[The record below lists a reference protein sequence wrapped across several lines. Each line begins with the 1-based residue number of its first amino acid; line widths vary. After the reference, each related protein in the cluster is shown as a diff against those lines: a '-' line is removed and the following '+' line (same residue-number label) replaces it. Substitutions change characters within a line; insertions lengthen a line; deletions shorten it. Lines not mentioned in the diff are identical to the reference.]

1 MEDKPVEINSPI
13 QLLVEGNDG
22 RNFFEAF
29 RRHLAISECDMQIHN
44 YGGIREL
51 SGFLSAFLR
60 ASGFRDVVRIG
71 IVRDAE
77 PSADRA
83 FQSVQSALGNVDL
96 PVPARIGILSAEG
109 NPYTSVLIL
118 PGQGSGM
125 LETVLNQSF
134 AGTPVDVCIDGF
146 FECIESTNGGEIHR
160 PDKARAN
167 AYLSST
173 PEPQVSVG
181 VAAKKGYWNLDH
193 ETFRPIRD
201 FMQGLC
207 TV

>member
-13 QLLVEGNDG
+13 QILVEGNDG

-44 YGGIREL
+44 YRSVTNL
-51 SGFLSAFLR
+51 RNFLGVLTV
-60 ASGFRDVVRIG
+60 ASGFSKVRRMGVI
-71 IVRDAE
+71 RDAE
-77 PSADRA
+77 ESADRA
-83 FQSVQSALGNVDL
+83 FQSVRSALGNVDL
-96 PVPARIGILSAEG
+96 PVPARMGILSPEG
-109 NPYTSVLIL
+109 NPHTNVLIL
-118 PGQGSGM
+118 PERGPGM

-146 FECIESTNGGEIHR
+146 FECIESTNGGAIHR
-160 PDKARAN
+160 PGKARAN